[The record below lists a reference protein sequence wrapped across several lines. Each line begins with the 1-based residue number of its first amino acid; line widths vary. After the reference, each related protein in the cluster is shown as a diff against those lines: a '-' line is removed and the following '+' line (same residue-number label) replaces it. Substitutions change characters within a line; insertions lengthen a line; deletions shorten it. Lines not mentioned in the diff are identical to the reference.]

1 MLSEKSNPHSRLPGW
16 SEMWDMRFLQQ
27 NLTPGC
33 LIGVRCEMWDCRSRI
48 SLQAAWLEWDV
59 RCEISAAESHSRLPG
74 WSEML
79 SEKSH
84 ISHLTLGCQA
94 GVRYEMWH
102 FSKQNLTLRYQAGV
116 RCDIWDFRSR
126 ISLQAAWLEWD
137 AVGEISHLTS
147 HSRLPGWSE
156 MWDVRFFKQN
166 LTPVCQVGVRCEM
179 WHFSNIIS
187 LQSARLEWDSA
198 WKMSHL
204 TSHISHQPGRLE
216 WDSVWKMS
224 HLTSHSNL
232 ADWSEILFENCH
244 ISHLTPTCGFIL
256 IK

>member
-1 MLSEKSNPHSRLPGW
+1 MLSEKSNISLQAAWLEWDVRYEISAAESHSRLPDW
-16 SEMWDMRFLQQ
+16 SEMWDVRLPKQ
-27 NLTPGC
+27 NITPGC
-33 LIGVRCEMWDCRSRI
+33 VVGVRCEMWDFRSRI
-48 SLQAAWLEWDV
+48 SLQAAWLEWDAIG
-59 RCEISAAESHSRLPG
+59 E
-74 WSEML
+74 
-79 SEKSH
+79 

-102 FSKQNLTLRYQAGV
+102 FSEQNLTLRYQAGV

-198 WKMSHL
+198 WKMWHL